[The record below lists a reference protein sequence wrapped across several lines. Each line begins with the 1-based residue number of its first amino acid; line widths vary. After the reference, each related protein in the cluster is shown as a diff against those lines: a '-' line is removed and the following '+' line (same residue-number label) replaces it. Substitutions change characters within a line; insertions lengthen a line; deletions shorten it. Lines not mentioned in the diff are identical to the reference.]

1 MYCPKCSQEQVSDEM
16 RFCSR
21 CGFPLSAVRELVE
34 SGSAPPIDPGAAQ
47 LARKQKV
54 IRRGAWMMLATLG
67 LTIFVGLLTSI
78 DDDFVVLMFF
88 PALCFVIGFLQ
99 VLYGVFLSDR
109 RAARRLKQAQP
120 VVPAQLNTPPA
131 RAELSAPR
139 VAPAESFSGHRVET
153 AEMVRPASV
162 TENTTRLLD
171 DESDPRR
178 R

>member
-21 CGFPLSAVRELVE
+21 CGFPLTAVRELVE
-34 SGSAPPIDPGAAQ
+34 SGSAPPIDPGVAQ

-54 IRRGAWMMLATLG
+54 IRRGAWMMLASLV

-88 PALCFVIGFLQ
+88 PVLCFVLGFLQ

-109 RAARRLKQAQP
+109 RASRRLKQPQP

-131 RAELSAPR
+131 RPELSAPR
-139 VAPAESFSGHRVET
+139 GAPVESFSGHRVET